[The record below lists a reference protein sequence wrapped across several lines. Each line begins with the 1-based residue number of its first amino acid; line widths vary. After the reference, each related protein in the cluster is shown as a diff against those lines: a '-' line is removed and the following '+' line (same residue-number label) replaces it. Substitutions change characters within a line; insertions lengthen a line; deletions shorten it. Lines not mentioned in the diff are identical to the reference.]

1 MTEHLIQTNKH
12 AIVELIKGDIMKR
25 IVVEIDDE
33 QHRKLRQKVA
43 RMDTTLRAVF
53 LKWLERWLQT
63 EK

>member
-1 MTEHLIQTNKH
+1 
-12 AIVELIKGDIMKR
+12 MKR

-33 QHRKLRQKVA
+33 QHKKLRQKVA

-53 LKWLERWLQT
+53 LKWLEKWLRT